1 MNYFSVKF
9 LGIVSALTAVT
20 IWALF
25 LLGTRWGVRGNFS
38 VEEIL
43 LLRLFSA
50 AVITAP
56 LMLKHGVLLR
66 GQSLVGTF
74 MLTLGSS
81 AVFPYFVSLG
91 LSFASASDAG
101 ALAPGMLPFWTALF
115 SWLILGESISRIR
128 FLGLLI
134 ILFGATL
141 IGVWQ
146 IVGKVEPDAWKGHL
160 LFLLGAGLFSI
171 YTVYFRKSGLSPMH
185 GLVIGL
191 FWGTLVFVPILVF
204 SGNVSFNSVSTYQ
217 ILNMSILQGVLNAVV
232 ALLLYS
238 TAIRSI
244 GTAEAGAF
252 GALTPIFA
260 LLGGVIF
267 LGETFTLM
275 TTFGV
280 ALVAVGVV
288 MASGTFEKQY

>member
-1 MNYFSVKF
+1 MNYISAKF

-25 LLGTRWGVRGNFS
+25 LLGTRWGVSGNFS

-50 AVITAP
+50 ALITTP

-66 GQSLVGTF
+66 GQSLIGTF

-115 SWLILGESISRIR
+115 SWLILGELISRIR
-128 FLGLLI
+128 LVGLAI

-141 IGVWQ
+141 VGVWQ
-146 IVGKVEPDAWKGHL
+146 IVGNAEPDVWKGHL

-171 YTVYFRKSGLSPMH
+171 YTVYFRKSGLSPVR

-191 FWGTLVFVPILVF
+191 FWGTLVFVPILIL
-204 SGNVSFNSVSTYQ
+204 SGNVSFYSVSAYQ
-217 ILNMSILQGVLNAVV
+217 IFNMSILQGVLNAVL

-244 GTAEAGAF
+244 GAAEAGAF
-252 GALTPIFA
+252 GALTPILA
-260 LLGGVIF
+260 LLGGVVF
-267 LGETFTLM
+267 LGETFTIVAS
-275 TTFGV
+275 FGV
-280 ALVAVGVV
+280 VLVALGVV
-288 MASGTFEKQY
+288 MASGVFDKQY

>member
-1 MNYFSVKF
+1 MNSISAKF
-9 LGIVSALTAVT
+9 LGIISALTAVT

-25 LLGTRWGVRGNFS
+25 LIGTRWGVSGNFS

-50 AVITAP
+50 ALITTP

-66 GQSLVGTF
+66 GQSLIGTF

-101 ALAPGMLPFWTALF
+101 ALAPGLLPFWTALF
-115 SWLILGESISRIR
+115 SWLILGELISRIR
-128 FLGLLI
+128 LVGLTI
-134 ILFGATL
+134 ILLGATL
-141 IGVWQ
+141 VGVWQ
-146 IVGKVEPDAWKGHL
+146 IVGNAEPDAWKGHL

-171 YTVYFRKSGLSPMH
+171 YTVYFRKSGLSPVR

-191 FWGTLVFVPILVF
+191 FWGTLVFVPILIL
-204 SGNVSFNSVSTYQ
+204 SGNVSFYSVSAYQ
-217 ILNMSILQGVLNAVV
+217 IFNMSILQGVLNAVV

-238 TAIRSI
+238 IAVRSI
-244 GTAEAGAF
+244 GAAEASAF
-252 GALTPIFA
+252 GALTPILA
-260 LLGGVIF
+260 LLGGVVF
-267 LGETFTLM
+267 LGETFTI
-275 TTFGV
+275 TTSFGV
-280 ALVAVGVV
+280 VLVAFGVV
-288 MASGTFEKQY
+288 MASGVFDKQY

>member
-1 MNYFSVKF
+1 MNSTSAKF
-9 LGIVSALTAVT
+9 LGIISALTAVT

-25 LLGTRWGVRGNFS
+25 LIGTRWGVSGNFS

-50 AVITAP
+50 ALITTP

-66 GQSLVGTF
+66 GQSLIGTF

-101 ALAPGMLPFWTALF
+101 ALAPGLLPFWTALF
-115 SWLILGESISRIR
+115 SWLILGELISKIR
-128 FLGLLI
+128 LVGLAI
-134 ILFGATL
+134 ILLGDTL
-141 IGVWQ
+141 VGLWQ
-146 IVGKVEPDAWKGHL
+146 IVGNAEPDAWKGHL

-171 YTVYFRKSGLSPMH
+171 YTVYFRKSGLSPVR

-191 FWGTLVFVPILVF
+191 FWGTLVFVPILIL
-204 SGNVSFNSVSTYQ
+204 SGNVSFYSVSAYQ
-217 ILNMSILQGVLNAVV
+217 IFNMSILQGVLNAVV

-238 TAIRSI
+238 IAIRSI
-244 GTAEAGAF
+244 GAAEAGAF
-252 GALTPIFA
+252 GALTPILA
-260 LLGGVIF
+260 LLGGVVF
-267 LGETFTLM
+267 LGETFTL
-275 TTFGV
+275 TASFGV
-280 ALVAVGVV
+280 VLVAFGVV
-288 MASGTFEKQY
+288 MASGVFDKQY

>member
-1 MNYFSVKF
+1 MNYISVKF

-25 LLGTRWGVRGNFS
+25 LIGTRWGVSGNFS

-50 AVITAP
+50 ALITTP

-66 GQSLVGTF
+66 GQSLIGTF

-101 ALAPGMLPFWTALF
+101 ALAPGLLPFWTALF
-115 SWLILGESISRIR
+115 SWLILGELISKIR
-128 FLGLLI
+128 LVGLAI
-134 ILFGATL
+134 ILLGATL
-141 IGVWQ
+141 VGLWQ
-146 IVGKVEPDAWKGHL
+146 IVGNAEPDAWKGHL

-171 YTVYFRKSGLSPMH
+171 YTVYFRKSGLSPVR

-191 FWGTLVFVPILVF
+191 FWGTLVFVPILIL
-204 SGNVSFNSVSTYQ
+204 SGNVSFYSVSAYQ
-217 ILNMSILQGVLNAVV
+217 IFNMSILQGVLNAVV

-238 TAIRSI
+238 IAICRI
-244 GTAEAGAF
+244 GAAEAGAF
-252 GALTPIFA
+252 GALTPILA
-260 LLGGVIF
+260 LLGGVVF
-267 LGETFTLM
+267 LGETFSLTASL
-275 TTFGV
+275 GV
-280 ALVAVGVV
+280 VLVAFGVV
-288 MASGTFEKQY
+288 MASGVFDKQY

>member
-1 MNYFSVKF
+1 MNYISAKF
-9 LGIVSALTAVT
+9 LGIISALTAVT

-25 LLGTRWGVRGNFS
+25 LIGTRWGVSGNFS

-50 AVITAP
+50 ALITTP

-66 GQSLVGTF
+66 GQSLIGTF

-101 ALAPGMLPFWTALF
+101 ALAPGLLPFWTALF
-115 SWLILGESISRIR
+115 SWLILGELISKIR
-128 FLGLLI
+128 LVGLAI
-134 ILFGATL
+134 ILLGATL
-141 IGVWQ
+141 VGVWQ
-146 IVGKVEPDAWKGHL
+146 IVGNAEPDAWKGHL

-171 YTVYFRKSGLSPMH
+171 YTVYFRKSGLSPVR

-191 FWGTLVFVPILVF
+191 FWGTLVFVPILIL
-204 SGNVSFNSVSTYQ
+204 SGNVSFYSVSAYQ
-217 ILNMSILQGVLNAVV
+217 IFNMSILQGVLNAVV

-238 TAIRSI
+238 IAIRSI
-244 GTAEAGAF
+244 GAAEAGAF
-252 GALTPIFA
+252 GALTPILA
-260 LLGGVIF
+260 LLGGAVF
-267 LGETFTLM
+267 LGETFTLIAS
-275 TTFGV
+275 FGV
-280 ALVAVGVV
+280 VLVALGVV
-288 MASGTFEKQY
+288 MASGVFDKQY